1 MRVHSKLKAWIVV
14 LFLCVT
20 VSACSVFSP
29 FNRGD
34 AIESMLLDFATPEC
48 RLPCFQGITPSITT
62 FEQAAEIAG
71 FAGDTLTIPV
81 MMDFRTEQGIPIEVE
96 IRTSL
101 PLPLDVPAIDASP
114 VSQVTLSAPF
124 QNRILSLGDLVNAGY
139 EPQIAYRRGVG
150 GPNSIGLLL
159 VLGEEE
165 QMLAFVSDV
174 DEISADSPVNRIV
187 LLSPQS
193 KIWVREDFRTIEG
206 YDYRIEWIGYASA
219 DDYMSQAILDE

>member
-1 MRVHSKLKAWIVV
+1 
-14 LFLCVT
+14 
-20 VSACSVFSP
+20 
-29 FNRGD
+29 
-34 AIESMLLDFATPEC
+34 
-48 RLPCFQGITPSITT
+48 
-62 FEQAAEIAG
+62 
-71 FAGDTLTIPV
+71 
-81 MMDFRTEQGIPIEVE
+81 
-96 IRTSL
+96 
-101 PLPLDVPAIDASP
+101 
-114 VSQVTLSAPF
+114 
-124 QNRILSLGDLVNAGY
+124 
-139 EPQIAYRRGVG
+139 
-150 GPNSIGLLL
+150 LL